1 MWTYHIMLESPKRQ
15 RKRKNN
21 NEGFNN
27 LHIIS
32 LFVYMHCLKYVRL
45 NRQDRLNNMLGTTLE
60 VAMRADVSGAYRAIS
75 NVLQCVTG
83 PL

>member
-1 MWTYHIMLESPKRQ
+1 MNLAQKIMIWQHFCTHNIPSAHTFTFNHQKLHYILIISCSLPPMWTYHIMLESPKRQ

-32 LFVYMHCLKYVRL
+32 LFV
-45 NRQDRLNNMLGTTLE
+45 
-60 VAMRADVSGAYRAIS
+60 
-75 NVLQCVTG
+75 
-83 PL
+83 